1 METRTR
7 KSTALISL
15 VLVPLNLLGLGFAG
29 CDTRDDDPASNFA
42 SATDNG
48 SAADG
53 DDAAG
58 FDFEDP
64 SDPFNLD
71 PVDAPTAGGSAG
83 TGPVAYPTTQP
94 LAQSSF
100 ATLPPNHVTHYYHS
114 GPGIIF
120 LPIPFRTGYQPPY
133 RAPFRTSSSSSSVFR
148 SSPSRSSGVSRS
160 SSSAGTSRGGFGSSA
175 ASHSAS
181 S

>member
-1 METRTR
+1 MEPAAR

-29 CDTRDDDPASNFA
+29 CDSRDDDQTSNFA
-42 SATDNG
+42 TATTEGGDA

-64 SDPFNLD
+64 NDPFNLD
-71 PVDAPTAGGSAG
+71 PVDAAAAGAG
-83 TGPVAYPTTQP
+83 PLAYPTTQP

-114 GPGIIF
+114 GPGVVF

-133 RAPFRTSSSSSSVFR
+133 RAPFRTSSSSSSSVFR
-148 SSPSRSSGVSRS
+148 SSPSHSSGVSHS
-160 SSSAGTSRGGFGSSA
+160 SSSGTSRGGFGSSA

>member
-1 METRTR
+1 MKPAAR

-29 CDTRDDDPASNFA
+29 CDSRDDDQTSNFA
-42 SATDNG
+42 TATTEGGDA
-48 SAADG
+48 SADG
-53 DDAAG
+53 DDSTG

-64 SDPFNLD
+64 DDPFNLD
-71 PVDAPTAGGSAG
+71 PVVAPATGAAG
-83 TGPVAYPTTQP
+83 PIAYPTTQP
-94 LAQSSF
+94 LASSSF

-114 GPGIIF
+114 GPGVIF

-133 RAPFRTSSSSSSVFR
+133 RAPFRTSSSSVFR
-148 SSPSRSSGVSRS
+148 SSPSHSSGVSRS
-160 SSSAGTSRGGFGSSA
+160 SSSGTSRGGFGSSA

>member
-1 METRTR
+1 METAAR

-15 VLVPLNLLGLGFAG
+15 VLVPLNLLGLGFTG
-29 CDTRDDDPASNFA
+29 CDSRDDDPATNFA
-42 SATDNG
+42 SATDG
-48 SAADG
+48 G
-53 DDAAG
+53 DAEG

-64 SDPFNLD
+64 NDPFNLD
-71 PVDAPTAGGSAG
+71 PVAAPVAGAGGA
-83 TGPVAYPTTQP
+83 GPVAYPTTQP

-100 ATLPPNHVTHYYHS
+100 AALPPNHVTHYYHS

-120 LPIPFRTGYQPPY
+120 LPIPFRTGYQPRY
-133 RAPFRTSSSSSSVFR
+133 RAPFLTSSSSSSSVFR

-160 SSSAGTSRGGFGSSA
+160 LSSGTSRGGFGSSA

>member
-29 CDTRDDDPASNFA
+29 CDSRDDDPASNFA
-42 SATDNG
+42 SATDG
-48 SAADG
+48 GGDASADG

-71 PVDAPTAGGSAG
+71 PVDAPPGGSAG
-83 TGPVAYPTTQP
+83 TGPVAYPSTQP

-100 ATLPPNHVTHYYHS
+100 AALPPNHVTHYYHS
-114 GPGIIF
+114 GPHLLF
-120 LPIPFRTGYQPPY
+120 LPIPYRTTYQPPY
-133 RAPFRTSSSSSSVFR
+133 RAPFRTSSSSVFR

-160 SSSAGTSRGGFGSSA
+160 SSSSGTSHGGFGSSA